1 MEIWAV
7 FPQCDRITQF
17 WLCSLDRA
25 RDGKLYWRGH
35 TGYNKLK
42 IIDKR
47 GVRALFINRSIS
59 WQARSIFFKV
69 GQAYSQCGIWANF
82 LDEDLQ
88 APLLEDVKNDIV
100 WHN

>member
-7 FPQCDRITQF
+7 FPQNDGITKF

-25 RDGKLYWRGH
+25 HDGKLYWRGH
-35 TGYNKLK
+35 TGYFNLT

-47 GVRALFINRSIS
+47 GVRALFLNRNIS
-59 WQARSIFFKV
+59 WQGKSISFKI
-69 GQAYSQCGIWANF
+69 GQAYSQCVLWEPF